1 MRFFSTGAPEPDHVM
16 LEIDGRPVRVE
27 VRRNARANR
36 YSLRLP
42 TAGGDPVL
50 TIPTRGKFRTAQQF
64 AEDHRGWLA
73 ERLRKAPPAQPFVAG
88 GEVPLRGLSHRIEHV
103 PTPRGTVKRQDR
115 PDGPVLLV
123 AGDAPHLARRLTDY
137 LKREARADL
146 TAAVERHAG
155 ALALTCPRARAPSGL
170 TIRDTRSRWGS
181 CTAQGRLSFSWRLVL
196 APPFILNYVAAH
208 EVAHL
213 VEMNHSARFWAVTRE
228 LFPET
233 DRARAWLREHGSV
246 LHSYG

>member
-1 MRFFSTGAPEPDHVM
+1 MRFFSSGKTEPDHLM
-16 LEIDGRPVRVE
+16 LEIDGHPVRVA
-27 VRRNARANR
+27 VRRHARASR

-50 TIPTRGKFRTAQQF
+50 TIPTRGSFRTAQQF

-88 GEVPLRGLSHRIEHV
+88 SEVPLRGLVHRIEHV
-103 PTPRGTVKRQDR
+103 PTPRGTVKRR
-115 PDGPVLLV
+115 EGPEGPVLVV
-123 AGDAPHLARRLTDY
+123 AGDEPHLARRLTDY
-137 LKREARADL
+137 LKKEARADL
-146 TAAVERHAG
+146 NEAVERHASTLG
-155 ALALTCPRARAPSGL
+155 LSHPRARQPSGI

-196 APPFILNYVAAH
+196 APPFILDYVAAH

-213 VEMNHSARFWAVTRE
+213 VEMNHSDRFWAVTQD

-233 DRARAWLREHGSV
+233 DHARAWLRRHGGA